1 MKRII
6 QCSKCEAKLSVF
18 DTGKPINQKCPKCG
32 NSITLDS
39 TNSSDEDKQDDKA
52 ATSDKTPEPEKDG
65 KTAEADKPAEN
76 KDGST
81 ESKTPDKPGEGKEG
95 SKAEKTSDK
104 PAEGKDG
111 AKDGKASDK
120 LAEDKDAPKDGKAS
134 DKPTEGKDGAKE
146 SKASDKPAES
156 KDDAKES
163 KKSDKKPQT
172 KTTPVSSAALDD
184 LDSLHIPETAGTG
197 GLSKA
202 IVIGALVI
210 IIIMQMITKRSADKQ
225 YKTLIEHLQYIE
237 KNLVK

>member
-6 QCSKCEAKLSVF
+6 QCPKCEAKLSVF

-52 ATSDKTPEPEKDG
+52 ATSDKNPEPEKKLPADG
-65 KTAEADKPAEN
+65 KTAENKGGTKENKESDKPAECKEGPKAEN
-76 KDGST
+76 TSDKPAEGKDRAKDG
-81 ESKTPDKPGEGKEG
+81 
-95 SKAEKTSDK
+95 KAPDK

-111 AKDGKASDK
+111 AKDS
-120 LAEDKDAPKDGKAS
+120 
-134 DKPTEGKDGAKE
+134 KE
-146 SKASDKPAES
+146 SDKPAES